1 VQTLKRQ
8 LKDAKDTVQKQRV
21 EIENLKSKLDMSVSK
36 LTGTEKAL
44 SEALREY
51 KQDKEKFLKLSSDWN
66 RKIKTLEGQ
75 VQLHLQQFKLS
86 FIFTSLLH
94 FGAVKHFQRQLRMS
108 SLVATVKALPV
119 RHLLTSCR

>member
-75 VQLHLQQFKLS
+75 VQLHLQQLKLS
-86 FIFTSLLH
+86 FFFTSLLH
-94 FGAVKHFQRQLRMS
+94 FGAVKYFQRQLRMS
-108 SLVATVKALPV
+108 FLVATVKALRV